1 MDNNAHNITLT
12 DSELGWVVIALW
24 DSARL
29 NREEGWY
36 NIASTMRGLAERLAD
51 IRWAQESSTVGAR
64 V

>member
-12 DSELGWVVIALW
+12 DSELGWVAIALW

-29 NREEGWY
+29 NREEGWH

-51 IRWAQESSTVGAR
+51 IRMGQDLDR